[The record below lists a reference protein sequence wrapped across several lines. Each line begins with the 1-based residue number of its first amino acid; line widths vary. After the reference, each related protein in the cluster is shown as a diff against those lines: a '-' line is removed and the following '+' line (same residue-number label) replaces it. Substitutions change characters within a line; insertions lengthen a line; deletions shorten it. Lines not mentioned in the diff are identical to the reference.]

1 MSEKKIIDG
10 VEYMA
15 DSRGNLVMVEKIKD
29 VDLLRDEVVDEV
41 YAASKEVNNLIGRL
55 KKFMNESI
63 DTFLQISAEQYEVS
77 HGGKKGNVTLTSF
90 DGSKKVQV
98 AISDV
103 ISFDERLQTAKEL
116 IDRCLTRW
124 SNGANSN
131 LKAVVNN
138 AFRVDKQGKVDSKR
152 ILELRRLNISDED
165 WDKAMEAINDSI
177 QVMTS
182 KRYIR
187 VYERVDEEKYVQI
200 TLDFSAM

>member
-1 MSEKKIIDG
+1 MSERKTIEG
-10 VEYMA
+10 VEYMV

-29 VDLLRDEVVDEV
+29 VDLLRDEVVEEV
-41 YAASKEVNNLIGRL
+41 FKASKEINELIAAK
-55 KKFMNESI
+55 KKFMIDSV
-63 DTFLQISAEQYEVS
+63 DTFLQISAEQYDVS

-90 DGSKKVQV
+90 DGRKRVQV

-152 ILELRRLNISDED
+152 ILELRRLNITDED

-177 QVMTS
+177 QILAS

-187 VYERVDEEKYVQI
+187 VYERVDDDKYTQMV
-200 TLDFSAM
+200 LDFSAV

>member
-152 ILELRRLNISDED
+152 ILELRRLNITDAD
-165 WDKAMEAINDSI
+165 WEKAMEAINDSI
-177 QVMTS
+177 QIMTS

-187 VYERVDEEKYVQI
+187 VYDRVDDEKYVQI
-200 TLDFSAM
+200 ILDFSAM